1 MHSSSPPGADPAA
14 PDTSSTAPAAE
25 AGAPRPA
32 KPPRTLSR
40 TAREAALLSV
50 GVTLPVLE
58 RAYRARANLAIAH
71 IGLSQALAWPLVMI
85 GRQGDGL
92 RQGELATLLGI
103 EGPSLTRSLD
113 QLADGGFIERH
124 DDPADR
130 RAKTLHL
137 TGNGADACEQLEATL
152 RDLRNELYQGI
163 PDADIEACL
172 RVFGTLVERVGAPR
186 PIVPP
191 RRK

>member
-1 MHSSSPPGADPAA
+1 M
-14 PDTSSTAPAAE
+14 TSSNPKS
-25 AGAPRPA
+25 PRA
-32 KPPRTLSR
+32 LTR
-40 TAREAALLSV
+40 TARETALMSV

-58 RAYRARANLAIAH
+58 RAYRAKANLAIAH
-71 IGLSQALAWPLVMI
+71 VGLSQALAWPLVMI

-113 QLADGGFIERH
+113 QLLGGGFIERH
-124 DDPADR
+124 EDPDDR

-137 TGNGADACEQLEATL
+137 TALGADACEQIEDTL
-152 RDLRNELYQGI
+152 RDLRNELYDGI
-163 PDADIEACL
+163 PDADIEAAL
-172 RVFGTLVERVGAPR
+172 RVFATLAERVGAPKA
-186 PIVPP
+186 IVPP

>member
-1 MHSSSPPGADPAA
+1 M
-14 PDTSSTAPAAE
+14 TSSTD
-25 AGAPRPA
+25 
-32 KPPRTLSR
+32 KPERTLTRS
-40 TAREAALLSV
+40 ARETALMKV

-58 RAYRARANLAIAH
+58 RAYRARANVAIAH
-71 IGLSQALAWPLVMI
+71 VGLSQALAWPLVMI

-113 QLADGGFIERH
+113 QLIAGGFIERH
-124 DDPADR
+124 EDPDDR

-137 TGNGADACEQLEATL
+137 TALGADACEQIETTL

-163 PDADIEACL
+163 SDADIEAAL
-172 RVFGTLVERVGAPR
+172 RVFSTLAERVGAPQ
-186 PIVPP
+186 PAVPP

>member
-1 MHSSSPPGADPAA
+1 MRGM
-14 PDTSSTAPAAE
+14 TSSNPKS
-25 AGAPRPA
+25 PRA
-32 KPPRTLSR
+32 LTR
-40 TAREAALLSV
+40 TARETALMSV

-58 RAYRARANLAIAH
+58 RAYRAKANLAIAH
-71 IGLSQALAWPLVMI
+71 VGLSQALAWPLVMI

-113 QLADGGFIERH
+113 QLLGGGFIERH
-124 DDPADR
+124 EDPDDR

-137 TGNGADACEQLEATL
+137 TALGADACEQIEDTL
-152 RDLRNELYQGI
+152 RDLRNELYDGI
-163 PDADIEACL
+163 PDADIEAAL
-172 RVFGTLVERVGAPR
+172 RVFATLAERVGAPKA
-186 PIVPP
+186 IVPP

>member
-1 MHSSSPPGADPAA
+1 M
-14 PDTSSTAPAAE
+14 TI
-25 AGAPRPA
+25 
-32 KPPRTLSR
+32 
-40 TAREAALLSV
+40 

-58 RAYRARANLAIAH
+58 RAYRARANLAMAH
-71 IGLSQALAWPLVMI
+71 LGISQALAWPLVMI

-92 RQGELATLLGI
+92 RQGELAALLAI

-113 QLADGGFIERH
+113 QLITGGFIERNE
-124 DDPADR
+124 DPDDR

-137 TGNGADACEQLEATL
+137 TALGADVCEQIEDTL

-163 PDADIEACL
+163 PDTDIQAAL
-172 RVFGTLVERVGAPR
+172 RVFATLAERVGAPK

-191 RRK
+191 RRR